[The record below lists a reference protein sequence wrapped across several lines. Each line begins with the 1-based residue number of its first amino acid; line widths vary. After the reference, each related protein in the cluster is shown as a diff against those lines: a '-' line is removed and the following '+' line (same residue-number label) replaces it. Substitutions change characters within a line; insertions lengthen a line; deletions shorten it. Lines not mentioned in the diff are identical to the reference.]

1 MPTSETGSFSAAPP
15 PAASRGF
22 SLLEL
27 LVVVAII
34 GILAGAVVLSLGN
47 LGNDRELREETDR
60 LKSLLN
66 LLHEESIMQ
75 SRDYGLLMTATGYRF
90 YVYDYAKRAWAE
102 PLGDKLLAKVKEV
115 SGNKPIRHRVP
126 CRSFQPTISG
136 PKPIEKVSARTPKSR
151 PTR

>member
-66 LLHEESIMQ
+66 LDRKSTRLNSSHVAL
-75 SRDYGLLMTATGYRF
+75 SRMPA
-90 YVYDYAKRAWAE
+90 
-102 PLGDKLLAKVKEV
+102 
-115 SGNKPIRHRVP
+115 
-126 CRSFQPTISG
+126 
-136 PKPIEKVSARTPKSR
+136 SA
-151 PTR
+151 

>member
-90 YVYDYAKRAWAE
+90 YVYDYAKLAWAE
-102 PLGDKLLAKVKEV
+102 PIGDKLLQVYDLHPQLTMALLLDGREVKL
-115 SGNKPIRHRVP
+115 
-126 CRSFQPTISG
+126 
-136 PKPIEKVSARTPKSR
+136 ARDFRTVDTEDRKS
-151 PTR
+151 TRLNSSH